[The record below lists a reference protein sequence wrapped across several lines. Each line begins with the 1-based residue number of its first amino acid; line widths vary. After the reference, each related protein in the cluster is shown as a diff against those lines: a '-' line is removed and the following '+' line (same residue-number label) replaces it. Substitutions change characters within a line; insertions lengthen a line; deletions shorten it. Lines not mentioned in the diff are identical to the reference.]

1 MINARHERAKI
12 ALAEAKEANR
22 VMSEQCKQRVETVK
36 RVLMDEMVDIKQRF
50 ETTFAYLNDLILQ

>member
-36 RVLMDEMVDIKQRF
+36 RVLMDEVVDIKQRF